1 VPSWAYS
8 ACVTGP
14 FRKYVG
20 QSVSAYGNHLTASG
34 FVHAGNQRKAGM
46 ANRKQD
52 NPNPKPQDDQR
63 QGGRDP
69 LGKVQDPRQEGQGR
83 DPMKD
88 PARQRGGETD
98 QRKQGGQHTR
108 KPT

>member
-1 VPSWAYS
+1 
-8 ACVTGP
+8 
-14 FRKYVG
+14 
-20 QSVSAYGNHLTASG
+20 
-34 FVHAGNQRKAGM
+34 M
-46 ANRKQD
+46 ANPKQD

-88 PARQRGGETD
+88 PNRQRGGETD
-98 QRKQGGQHTR
+98 QRKQGGQDTR

>member
-1 VPSWAYS
+1 MSGKVSQFN
-8 ACVTGP
+8 GN
-14 FRKYVG
+14 
-20 QSVSAYGNHLTASG
+20 QSVTWRVCTCRAPEEVS
-34 FVHAGNQRKAGM
+34 M
-46 ANRKQD
+46 ANPKQD

-88 PARQRGGETD
+88 PDRQRGGETD
-98 QRKQGGQHTR
+98 QRKQGDQNTR